1 MIVYLVIFSLSQ
13 FRSSYQHNNGDI
25 MFLSSR
31 RRTRYI
37 LGVFNGSWK
46 LNLSHKHLEWLISF
60 LTNKTTKKVKEC
72 KCIFDKGGKCLQ
84 RNGKRKVWKKYV
96 TSTDKPLKSYWLNEN
111 NKKKVFTKFSYQS
124 RWGLINL

>member
-1 MIVYLVIFSLSQ
+1 MTVYPVFLPSLVTLVNIFLKKIQRCLPVFFNKEYFKAGKKIKLLIVRSLVLMIVYLVIFSLSQ

-31 RRTRYI
+31 RKNRYI

-60 LTNKTTKKVKEC
+60 LTNRP
-72 KCIFDKGGKCLQ
+72 Q
-84 RNGKRKVWKKYV
+84 
-96 TSTDKPLKSYWLNEN
+96 KS
-111 NKKKVFTKFSYQS
+111 
-124 RWGLINL
+124 